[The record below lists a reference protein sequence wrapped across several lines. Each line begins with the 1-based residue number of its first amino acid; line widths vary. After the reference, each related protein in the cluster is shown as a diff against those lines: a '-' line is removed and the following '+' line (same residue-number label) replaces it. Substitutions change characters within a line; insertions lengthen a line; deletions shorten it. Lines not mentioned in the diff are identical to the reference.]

1 MINPKHESMRNR
13 KSVAVLIAFISMSS
27 FFCKK
32 ESGGNTLPAAT
43 TNGANT
49 IGFIV
54 KGEVWRPYYEC
65 GFLRNPCGKSSVNV
79 ASTFLN
85 VSFLRERG
93 KKSSQFFITTKDF
106 KTISSTGEKID
117 SVFAGFDD
125 ENYTPDG
132 VGIYNGP
139 LPGSSYKITRYDTAA
154 QIVSAEFYLILAENR
169 PNADTIIIKS
179 GRYDFKFN
187 TCLCD

>member
-1 MINPKHESMRNR
+1 M
-13 KSVAVLIAFISMSS
+13 ALILVCSI
-27 FFCKK
+27 FCKK

-65 GFLRNPCGKSSVNV
+65 GFLRDPCGKSSVNV
-79 ASTFLN
+79 TNIYVNLN
-85 VSFLRERG
+85 FLRESG
-93 KKSSQFFITTKDF
+93 KKSSHFFITTKDLS
-106 KTISSTGEKID
+106 TISSVGEKID
-117 SVFAGFDD
+117 SVYAGFRD
-125 ENYTPDG
+125 ENYTPEG
-132 VGIYNGP
+132 VGIYDGP
-139 LPGSSYKITRYDTAA
+139 LPGSSYKITCYDNVAE
-154 QIVSAEFYLILAENR
+154 IISAEFYLILAENR

>member
-1 MINPKHESMRNR
+1 LRNS
-13 KSVAVLIAFISMSS
+13 KSLILAVTLVSLSGL
-27 FFCKK
+27 FCKK

-49 IGFIV
+49 MGFIV
-54 KGEVWRPYYEC
+54 NGEVWRPYYKC
-65 GFLRNPCGKSSVNV
+65 GFLRNPCGKSAINV
-79 ASTFLN
+79 ASIFVN
-85 VSFLRERG
+85 VSFLRERD
-93 KKSSQFFITTKDF
+93 KKLSQFFITTKDF

-117 SVFAGFDD
+117 SVFAGFDA

-139 LPGSSYKITRYDTAA
+139 LPGSSYKITRYDTVA
-154 QIVSAEFYLILAENR
+154 QIISAEFYLILAENR